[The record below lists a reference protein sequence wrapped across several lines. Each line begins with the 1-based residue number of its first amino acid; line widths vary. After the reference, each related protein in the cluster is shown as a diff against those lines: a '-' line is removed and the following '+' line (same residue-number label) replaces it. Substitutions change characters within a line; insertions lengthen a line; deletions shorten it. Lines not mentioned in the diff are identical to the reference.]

1 VNPNVY
7 NASQKLES
15 WLGLEGIAGE
25 SICSKAPLSIKAA
38 PQVYKISN
46 SNDSGDND
54 NTAENLSLSLV
65 TAKRVTPP
73 RQLKLLDL
81 FNLVAAPE
89 GLGSSSLATIC
100 ALLTHTQRLLKAVQQ
115 GVDLPETRP
124 LKRRRLKKRYLTA
137 SKL

>member
-1 VNPNVY
+1 VNPDVY

-38 PQVYKISN
+38 LQVYEISD
-46 SNDSGDND
+46 SNDSGDDD
-54 NTAENLSLSLV
+54 NTAENLSSSPV

-73 RQLKLLDL
+73 QQLKLLDL
-81 FNLVAAPE
+81 FNLVAALE
-89 GLGSSSLATIC
+89 GLGLSSLATIC
-100 ALLTHTQRLLKAVQQ
+100 ALPTHTQRSLEAVWQ
-115 GVDLPETRP
+115 GVDLPKTRP

-137 SKL
+137 SEL